1 MDTFYTNE
9 KHTQILIA
17 LMKKHGIK
25 KIIASPGATNIC
37 LVASLQNDPYFE
49 IYSSVDERSAAY
61 MACGLAA
68 ESGEPVV
75 LSCTGATA
83 SRNYMPGLTEAFYRK
98 LPILAITSTQR
109 IDRIGHNVPQVIDRS
124 VEPNDIFNLSVY
136 IPEIYNDEDRWSC
149 EVRINE
155 AILELKHHGGGPV
168 HINLV
173 TNYSPIYDVK
183 ELPDVRVIKRIYY
196 NSKMPELPNGKI
208 GIYVGAHREWS
219 KELTDKVDKFC
230 SLYNA
235 VVFCDHTSNYKG
247 EYQVFPSLVASQDC
261 YRAACCSV
269 DLLLHIGDISGAYVA
284 IFSNKTWRINI
295 DGKICDTFKNLQ
307 YVFEMNE
314 EDFFE
319 KYDSKHFP
327 EIEHKLNR
335 PYLVLVLKVEN
346 NTYAIPF
353 RTNVS
358 HKACYR
364 FKNSSRDT
372 HSFTGLDY
380 SKAVVVNDDRYIGT
394 AAFID
399 EKEFLELNRKYYF
412 IIKQFSAYVSGYK
425 KYVAGELDDFSSK
438 KYRYSTLQYF
448 HSEIGISVKQNIE
461 PKEKAVAASA
471 DVPAIH
477 PAVIRR
483 RRKVGRS
490 R

>member
-1 MDTFYTNE
+1 
-9 KHTQILIA
+9 
-17 LMKKHGIK
+17 MKKK
-25 KIIASPGATNIC
+25 
-37 LVASLQNDPYFE
+37 YE
-49 IYSSVDERSAAY
+49 INY
-61 MACGLAA
+61 
-68 ESGEPVV
+68 
-75 LSCTGATA
+75 LS
-83 SRNYMPGLTEAFYRK
+83 
-98 LPILAITSTQR
+98 
-109 IDRIGHNVPQVIDRS
+109 
-124 VEPNDIFNLSVY
+124 
-136 IPEIYNDEDRWSC
+136 
-149 EVRINE
+149 
-155 AILELKHHGGGPV
+155 
-168 HINLV
+168 
-173 TNYSPIYDVK
+173 
-183 ELPDVRVIKRIYY
+183 
-196 NSKMPELPNGKI
+196 
-208 GIYVGAHREWS
+208 
-219 KELTDKVDKFC
+219 
-230 SLYNA
+230 
-235 VVFCDHTSNYKG
+235 
-247 EYQVFPSLVASQDC
+247 
-261 YRAACCSV
+261 
-269 DLLLHIGDISGAYVA
+269 
-284 IFSNKTWRINI
+284 
-295 DGKICDTFKNLQ
+295 
-307 YVFEMNE
+307 

-335 PYLVLVLKVEN
+335 PYLVLVFKVEN

-461 PKEKAVAASA
+461 PKEKAAAASA
-471 DVPAIH
+471 EMSTLH

-483 RRKVGRS
+483 RRHTSRS

>member
-1 MDTFYTNE
+1 
-9 KHTQILIA
+9 
-17 LMKKHGIK
+17 MKKK
-25 KIIASPGATNIC
+25 
-37 LVASLQNDPYFE
+37 YE
-49 IYSSVDERSAAY
+49 INY
-61 MACGLAA
+61 
-68 ESGEPVV
+68 
-75 LSCTGATA
+75 LS
-83 SRNYMPGLTEAFYRK
+83 
-98 LPILAITSTQR
+98 
-109 IDRIGHNVPQVIDRS
+109 
-124 VEPNDIFNLSVY
+124 
-136 IPEIYNDEDRWSC
+136 
-149 EVRINE
+149 
-155 AILELKHHGGGPV
+155 
-168 HINLV
+168 
-173 TNYSPIYDVK
+173 
-183 ELPDVRVIKRIYY
+183 
-196 NSKMPELPNGKI
+196 
-208 GIYVGAHREWS
+208 
-219 KELTDKVDKFC
+219 
-230 SLYNA
+230 
-235 VVFCDHTSNYKG
+235 
-247 EYQVFPSLVASQDC
+247 
-261 YRAACCSV
+261 
-269 DLLLHIGDISGAYVA
+269 
-284 IFSNKTWRINI
+284 
-295 DGKICDTFKNLQ
+295 
-307 YVFEMNE
+307 

-483 RRKVGRS
+483 WRKVGRS